1 MRLKEILEELVERT
15 PGARAAVLA
24 DWEGEAVVAYTSGEE
39 TDYDIKFVGAHHGI
53 ILARAREMIERCDL
67 GSPRELTFSQ
77 QNFQVITI
85 PVNSDYY
92 LVLTLQPGPH
102 APFAKAAVKKAVH
115 EIEQDIA

>member
-1 MRLKEILEELVERT
+1 MRLKEILTDLVERT

-24 DWEGEAVVAYTSGEE
+24 DWEGEAVVAYTSGDQ
-39 TDYDIKFVGAHHGI
+39 TDYDIKFVGAHQGI
-53 ILARAREMIERCDL
+53 ILTQAREMIERCEM
-67 GSPRELTFSQ
+67 GAARELSFAQ

-102 APFAKAAVKKAVH
+102 AAFARATLKKAVR
-115 EIEQDIA
+115 EIEEDIA